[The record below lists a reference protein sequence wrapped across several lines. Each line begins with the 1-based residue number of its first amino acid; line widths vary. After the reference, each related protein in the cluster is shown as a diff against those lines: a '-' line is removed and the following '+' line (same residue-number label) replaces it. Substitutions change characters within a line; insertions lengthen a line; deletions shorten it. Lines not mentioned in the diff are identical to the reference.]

1 MATGLYRAKRMRCEL
16 PRELEEVSRDEVAP
30 RPPAVMT
37 KVVVV
42 LRTGTYWIEGV
53 TVVLVA
59 EQLVR
64 MPLDGYARFIG
75 DLGSI

>member
-1 MATGLYRAKRMRCEL
+1 MRCEL

-37 KVVVV
+37 KLVAAK
-42 LRTGTYWIEGV
+42 RTGTYWIEGV
-53 TVVLVA
+53 TVHLVA

-64 MPLDGYARFIG
+64 MPLDAYARFIG
-75 DLGSI
+75 DIGAAI